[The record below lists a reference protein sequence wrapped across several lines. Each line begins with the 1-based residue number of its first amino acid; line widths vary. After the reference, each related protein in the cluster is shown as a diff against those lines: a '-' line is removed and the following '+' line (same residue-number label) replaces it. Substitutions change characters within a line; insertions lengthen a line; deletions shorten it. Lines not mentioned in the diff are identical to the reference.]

1 VRAILAIGRG
11 GEIGNF
17 VKKEK
22 KLKLLLTVT
31 WFLTL
36 VVGTASAQSKAP
48 TTLAEL
54 AKYNRADR
62 EKVLYEGA
70 KKEGK
75 VTWYTSLVPSKD
87 IAKIFEAKYP
97 GVSVEVYRAG
107 GIELLNKALSEYKAR
122 RYIVDTIES
131 TPGALMSLRDERF
144 FMAYHSPHLK
154 NYPDGAKEKAP
165 GGLVYW
171 TTDRESYI
179 GLAYNKNA
187 VKSTD
192 LPKKFDDLL
201 KIGLKGKMA
210 VSSDESSARQ
220 IGAMTYAK
228 GDGFVRK
235 LKAQE
240 ITLQAASGPGF
251 NELIVSGE
259 VPLSFVG
266 FSTNVAH
273 SAKKGAPVGW
283 HALDLAVANA
293 GGVGVSAN
301 AQHPHGG
308 LLLVD
313 FLISPDGQ
321 KMFTETFAYGSG
333 AKKYSFE
340 KHYPETGLTTV
351 EYSDRLEKWMRLL
364 REITRK

>member
-1 VRAILAIGRG
+1 MSMRIFFTVFIALALAATG
-11 GEIGNF
+11 
-17 VKKEK
+17 
-22 KLKLLLTVT
+22 
-31 WFLTL
+31 W
-36 VVGTASAQSKAP
+36 AQSKAP
-48 TTLAEL
+48 SSTAEL

-75 VTWYTSLVPSKD
+75 VVWYTSLVPSKE
-87 IAKIFEAKYP
+87 IAKIFEGKYP

-122 RYIVDTIES
+122 RYIVDTVES
-131 TPGALMSLRDERF
+131 TPGALMSLRDEKF
-144 FMAYHSPHLK
+144 FTPYFSPHLK
-154 NYPDGAKEKAP
+154 AYPDGAKEKAP

-179 GLAYNKNA
+179 GVAYNKNA
-187 VKSTD
+187 IKTTE

-201 KIGLKGKMA
+201 KPGLKGKMA
-210 VSSDESSARQ
+210 ISSDESSARQ
-220 IGAMTYAK
+220 IGAMMYSK

-235 LKAQE
+235 LKEQD
-240 ITLQAASGPGF
+240 ITLQGASGPGF

-273 SAKKGAPVGW
+273 SAKKGAPVAW

-293 GGVGVSAN
+293 GGVGISAN
-301 AQHPHGG
+301 TQHPHAA
-308 LLLVD
+308 LLLLD
-313 FLISPDGQ
+313 FLISPEGQ
-321 KMFTETFAYGSG
+321 KMFSETFAYGSG
-333 AKKYSFE
+333 AKTYGFE
-340 KHYPETGLTTV
+340 KHYPEKGLTTA
-351 EYSDRLEKWMRLL
+351 EYADRLERWMRLM

>member
-1 VRAILAIGRG
+1 MKILFAA
-11 GEIGNF
+11 
-17 VKKEK
+17 
-22 KLKLLLTVT
+22 LLALA
-31 WFLTL
+31 FA
-36 VVGTASAQSKAP
+36 GTASAQSKTP
-48 TTLAEL
+48 TSTPEL
-54 AKYNRADR
+54 AKYNRPDR
-62 EKVLYEGA
+62 EKLLYEGA

-75 VTWYTSLVPSKD
+75 VVWYTSLVPSKE
-87 IAKIFEAKYP
+87 IAKIFESKYP

-131 TPGALMSLRDERF
+131 TPGALMSLRDEKF
-144 FMAYHSPHLK
+144 FTPYFSPHLK
-154 NYPDGAKEKAP
+154 AYPDGAKEKAP

-179 GLAYNKNA
+179 GVAYNKNA
-187 VKSTD
+187 IKTAE

-201 KIGLKGKMA
+201 KPALKGKMA
-210 VSSDESSARQ
+210 ISSDESSARQ
-220 IGAMTYAK
+220 IGAMVYSK

-235 LKAQE
+235 LKEQE
-240 ITLQAASGPGF
+240 ISLQGASGPGF

-293 GGVGVSAN
+293 GGVGISVN
-301 AQHPHGG
+301 AQHPHAA
-308 LLLVD
+308 LLLLD

-321 KMFTETFAYGSG
+321 KMFGETFAYGSG
-333 AKKYSFE
+333 AKNYGFE
-340 KHYPETGLTTV
+340 KYYPEKGLTTV
-351 EYSDRLEKWMRLL
+351 EYSDRLERWMGLM

>member
-1 VRAILAIGRG
+1 MRALLSLVLA
-11 GEIGNF
+11 
-17 VKKEK
+17 
-22 KLKLLLTVT
+22 LLCTG
-31 WFLTL
+31 
-36 VVGTASAQSKAP
+36 VGWAQTKTSP
-48 TTLAEL
+48 SIAEL
-54 AKYNRADR
+54 GKYSRADR
-62 EKVLYEGA
+62 EQLLYEGA

-75 VTWYTSLVPSKD
+75 VVWYTSLVPSKQ
-87 IAKIFEAKYP
+87 IAKIFESKYP

-122 RYIVDTIES
+122 RYIVDAVES
-131 TPGALMSLRDERF
+131 TPGALMSLRDESF
-144 FMAYHSPHLK
+144 FAPYFSPHLK
-154 NYPDGAKEKAP
+154 AYPDGAKENAP

-187 VKSTD
+187 IKAAEV
-192 LPKKFDDLL
+192 PKNFADLL
-201 KIGLKGKMA
+201 NPALKGKMA

-220 IGAMTYAK
+220 IGAMVYAK
-228 GDGFVRK
+228 GDAFVRK

-251 NELIVSGE
+251 NQLIVSGE

-273 SAKKGAPVGW
+273 SAQKGAPVEW

-293 GGVGVSAN
+293 GGVGMSAQ
-301 AQHPHGG
+301 AQHPHAA
-308 LLLVD
+308 LLLLD
-313 FLISPDGQ
+313 FLISPEGQ

-333 AKKYSFE
+333 AKNYGFE
-340 KHYPETGLTTV
+340 KHYPEKGLTTA
-351 EYSDRLEKWMRLL
+351 EYADRLERWNRLL
-364 REITRK
+364 REITRR